1 MGVPIHRGTMN
12 RSVGQ
17 GVQVPVRHLS
27 LLFLLA
33 ALHGRAQHCGY
44 CNAGLI
50 ALRPHAAYSDELV
63 PDLRITLLDSTGLPA
78 TYNHGL
84 PYGDFAR
91 NNERP
96 ANWRSQRSWVEHGGF
111 FFPFAGDTYT
121 LVVPLGL
128 VRNGWSVLVQ
138 DLNAAAVWPRFQ
150 QQVVPITTFEC
161 HPLCNTFNDTVYHPR
176 EGRPD
181 FTPVDIILQ
190 TR

>member
-1 MGVPIHRGTMN
+1 MRTAT
-12 RSVGQ
+12 
-17 GVQVPVRHLS
+17 
-27 LLFLLA
+27 LLFCILSQPA
-33 ALHGRAQHCGY
+33 IAQHCGY

-50 ALRPHAAYSDELV
+50 ALHPHTAYSDELV

-96 ANWRSQRSWVEHGGF
+96 ANWRSQRSWASHGGF
-111 FFPFAGDTYT
+111 LFPFAGDTYT

-128 VRNGWSVLVQ
+128 VRKGWSVLVQ
-138 DLNAAAVWPRFQ
+138 DLNDTAVWPRFR
-150 QQVVPITTFEC
+150 QQVVPITSLEC
-161 HPLCNTFNDTVYHPR
+161 HPLCNTFDGTVYHPR
-176 EGRPD
+176 EGRPN